1 MVRDGGPKVLSKKG
15 RWRKEGEER
24 RERERERKDGRLRRG
39 AEVSIDSDS
48 AS

>member
-24 RERERERKDGRLRRG
+24 RERERKDGRLRRG